1 MVEQVR
7 GQPEL
12 EEEEM
17 GVSAHVYKP
26 VKSYTGK
33 FKIDD
38 NYNHWIKIKQT
49 TCIIKLTP
57 LFKGPDEG

>member
-33 FKIDD
+33 FKLDD
-38 NYNHWIKIKQT
+38 NHWIEIKQT
-49 TCIIKLTP
+49 TCIIKLT
-57 LFKGPDEG
+57 LLYKGPDQG